1 MEKKKN
7 MEEVTE
13 NDEIVSDENLSENNE
28 NQDDLTSSNL
38 EDNSQEKTSVS
49 DDEYEEVTGLDEQK
63 ESKSGFKK
71 FGSDLLKDALEAAQ
85 ALENARKKKKEEK
98 KDDSKFRDD
107 LKARDE
113 SVKTNF
119 DKKYIFELEAKISK
133 LEDDFEK
140 RDTQYKRL
148 AADFENFRRRQDSEK
163 ENLLKFGAENLLL
176 DILPVIDNFD
186 RAIDVSK
193 KAKDMDSL
201 LTGIELIKRQL
212 IESMYK
218 NGLEVIQAL
227 DTPFDP
233 NFHESVQK
241 IVDDTKE
248 DQTVIHE
255 VQKGY
260 TLFGKVIRPTTV
272 VISATSE
279 EENN

>member
-1 MEKKKN
+1 